1 MPSCLAACHRSPG
14 RRRSGR
20 RLRITKP
27 DWLDPRASNP
37 LSSVLRLRPR
47 LRVLV
52 FDSGVYRMPAK
63 KQRPRRKSASKSKV
77 YDMALIQR
85 GARLRR
91 SPFFDS
97 TLKAGC
103 KSYTVYNHTFLPSYY
118 DDPVTEYWHLLKHVA
133 LWDVAVERNVEI
145 SGPDGLAFMQLLTP
159 RDMTK
164 CQVGQGKY
172 VLITDEDGGIL
183 NDPVLLR
190 LEENR
195 FWIALADSDI
205 LLWAKGVARH
215 AGMKVTIREPDASP
229 LQVQGPKSKALM
241 ADLFGEKVTSLPYYF
256 FRRAE
261 LDRIPL
267 LVTRTGWTGEVGY
280 ELYLLDGSLGG
291 QLWDAVVKAGKRY
304 NLRPTGPSDIR
315 RIEAGILNYG
325 ADMTIENN
333 PYEVGLGWTVDL
345 DKSSDFIGKAALA
358 RIKDEGP
365 KWKLVGIEIDG
376 KPIEFNMTKWT
387 MIARGRPVGRVT
399 SAIHSPRLKSN
410 IGYAMLPVV
419 HADMGTELI
428 VEHPDGPRTAT
439 IVKKPF
445 LDPGKE
451 IPKA

>member
-1 MPSCLAACHRSPG
+1 MATLKRTRKTAARKPSA
-14 RRRSGR
+14 
-20 RLRITKP
+20 
-27 DWLDPRASNP
+27 PR
-37 LSSVLRLRPR
+37 
-47 LRVLV
+47 
-52 FDSGVYRMPAK
+52 K
-63 KQRPRRKSASKSKV
+63 KR

-91 SPFFDS
+91 SPFFDK
-97 TLKAGC
+97 TWEAGC
-103 KSYTVYNHTFLPSYY
+103 KAYTVYNHTFLPSYY
-118 DDPVTEYWHLLKHVA
+118 DDPVNEYWHLLKHVA

-256 FRRAE
+256 FLRAE
-261 LDRIPL
+261 LDGIPL

-280 ELYLLDGSLGG
+280 ELYLLDGSQGG
-291 QLWDAVVKAGKRY
+291 HLWDIVVKAGKKY

-345 DKSSDFIGKAALA
+345 DKPGEFIGKAALQ
-358 RIKDEGP
+358 RIKEEGP

-376 KPIEFNMTKWT
+376 KPIEFNMMKWT
-387 MIARGRPVGRVT
+387 VTARGRPVGRVT
-399 SAIHSPRLKSN
+399 SAIHSPRLKTN
-410 IGYAMLPVV
+410 IGYAMLPIV
-419 HADMGTELI
+419 HAEMGTELT
-428 VEHPDGPRTAT
+428 VNHPDGPRTAT
-439 IVKKPF
+439 VVKKPF

>member
-1 MPSCLAACHRSPG
+1 MAARNRARKRAGPKPSAA
-14 RRRSGR
+14 
-20 RLRITKP
+20 
-27 DWLDPRASNP
+27 
-37 LSSVLRLRPR
+37 RPKR
-47 LRVLV
+47 
-52 FDSGVYRMPAK
+52 
-63 KQRPRRKSASKSKV
+63 

-91 SPFFDS
+91 SPFFDK
-97 TLKAGC
+97 TWEAGC
-103 KSYTVYNHTFLPSYY
+103 KAYTVYNHTFLPSYY
-118 DDPVTEYWHLLKHVA
+118 DDPVKEYWHLLKHVA

-145 SGPDGLAFMQLLTP
+145 SGPDGFAFMQLITP

-164 CQVGQGKY
+164 CRVGQGKY

-229 LQVQGPKSKALM
+229 LQVQGPKSKGLM
-241 ADLFGEKVTSLPYYF
+241 ADLFGDKVTSLPYYF
-256 FRRAE
+256 FTKTD
-261 LDRIPL
+261 LGGIPL
-267 LVTRTGWTGEVGY
+267 LVSRTGWTGEVGY

-333 PYEVGLGWTVDL
+333 PYEIGLGWTVDL
-345 DKSSDFIGKAALA
+345 EKPSEFIGKAALQK
-358 RIKDEGP
+358 IKDAGP
-365 KWKLVGIEIDG
+365 RRKLVGIEIEGPRID
-376 KPIEFNMTKWT
+376 FNMTKWPVRV
-387 MIARGRPVGRVT
+387 RGKEIGTVT
-399 SAIHSPRLKSN
+399 SAIHSPRLKKN
-410 IGYAMLPVV
+410 IGYAMVPIAFSDL
-419 HADMGTELI
+419 GTE
-428 VEHPDGPRTAT
+428 VEIIHPSGTRKARV
-439 IVKKPF
+439 VKKPF
-445 LDPGKE
+445 IDPGKA